1 MPRGAVLKE
10 AVTGQWRSVTA
21 ASALG
26 AAHQT
31 GEAAVPLLVGVVID
45 EAVRTGASGR
55 LVFWIGVLAAVFV
68 ALSLSFRFSLRS
80 GEKASHQA
88 AHEVRSRLA
97 ERVLSA
103 DGGAAH
109 GRLSGELA
117 NIATSDAQRVGQVN
131 LALPIA
137 FSAVV
142 GVLVGAV
149 ALLRVSPVLGL
160 LVLVAAPVLLGLAH
174 LLGKPLERRSD
185 AEQDRA
191 ALASGVAA
199 DLVAGLRAVKGIGA
213 EATAARR
220 YRVTS
225 RSSMAAAI
233 RAARSRAWLD
243 GSMLA
248 MTGVFLAVVAL
259 VGGHLAASG
268 TITVGQLVAA
278 VGLAQFLLWP
288 LSIFSWVNGLLAQ
301 GRASAAR
308 VAEVLAAPPA
318 VPPGSAPLPLP
329 VAGRVELAEV
339 VSGSLRGVSL
349 TAEPGE
355 LVGVVARDPADAVSL
370 LAVLAREVD
379 PSGGTVTLDGVPL
392 STVEGSALRSA
403 VLVAAHDADLFE
415 GSVRDNVAA
424 GAAQGGVAQGGVAQV
439 DEVVL
444 REAMDAARVDDVARA
459 LPDGLDTVISARGRS
474 LSGGQRQ
481 RVALARALAAAP
493 PVLVVHDPTTAVDA
507 VTEVSLAAG
516 IKRVRSGRTTIV
528 VATSPALLA
537 AADRVVFLASGV
549 VVSSGAH
556 ADLVADDDYRL
567 VVLS

>member
-1 MPRGAVLKE
+1 VLRD
-10 AVTGQWRSVTA
+10 AVTGQWKSVTA

-26 AAHQT
+26 AAHQA
-31 GEAAVPLLVGVVID
+31 GEAAVPLLIGVVID
-45 EAVRTGASGR
+45 EAVRTGAGGR
-55 LVFWIGVLAAVFV
+55 LAFWVGVLAAVFLT
-68 ALSLSFRFSLRS
+68 LSLSFRFSLRN

-88 AHEVRSRLA
+88 AHEVRSKLA
-97 ERVLSA
+97 ARVLSA
-103 DGGAAH
+103 DGGVAQ

-137 FSAVV
+137 FAAVI

-149 ALLRVSPVLGL
+149 ALLRVSVVLGL

-174 LLGKPLERRSD
+174 FLGKPLERRSD

-199 DLVAGLRAVKGIGA
+199 DLVAGLRALKGIGA
-213 EATAARR
+213 EATAAQR

-225 RSSMAAAI
+225 RSSMEAAI

-248 MTGVFLAVVAL
+248 MTGVFLAIVAL
-259 VGGHLAASG
+259 VGGQLAASG
-268 TITVGQLVAA
+268 SITVGELVAA

-308 VAEVLAAPPA
+308 VAEVLSAPPA
-318 VPPGSAPLPLP
+318 VPPGSSALPSS
-329 VAGRVELAEV
+329 VAGRVELADV

-349 TAEPGE
+349 TAAPGE
-355 LVGVVARDPADAVSL
+355 LLGVVARDPADAVSL

-379 PSGGTVTLDGVPL
+379 PDSGSVTLDGLPL

-415 GSVRDNVAA
+415 GSVRDNVSA
-424 GAAQGGVAQGGVAQV
+424 GGTNAGGDHV
-439 DEVVL
+439 D
-444 REAMDAARVDDVARA
+444 EAMDAARVDDVARA

-481 RVALARALAAAP
+481 RVALARALAATP

-516 IKRVRSGRTTIV
+516 IKRVRSGLTTIV

-537 AADRVVFLASGV
+537 AADRVVFLASGA
-549 VVSSGAH
+549 VVSAGAH
-556 ADLVADDDYRL
+556 ADLVADEDYRL

>member
-1 MPRGAVLKE
+1 MKTVLKD
-10 AVTGQWRSVTA
+10 AVAGQWKSVA
-21 ASALG
+21 IASVLG
-26 AAHQT
+26 AAHQA
-31 GEAAVPLLVGVVID
+31 GEAAVPLLIGVVID
-45 EAVRTGASGR
+45 EAVRTGAGGR
-55 LVFWIGVLAAVFV
+55 LALWIGVLAAVFA
-68 ALSLSFRFSLRS
+68 ALSLSFRFSLRH
-80 GEKASHQA
+80 GERASHRA
-88 AHEVRSRLA
+88 AHEVRSELA
-97 ERVLSA
+97 ARVLSG

-117 NIATSDAQRVGQVN
+117 NIATSDAQRVGQVG

-137 FSAVV
+137 VSAVI

-149 ALLRVSPVLGL
+149 ALLRVSLVLGL

-174 LLGKPLERRSD
+174 VLGKPLERRSD

-213 EATAARR
+213 EATAAAR

-225 RSSMAAAI
+225 RSSVEAAI

-243 GSMLA
+243 GSMQA

-259 VGGHLAASG
+259 VGGRLAASG
-268 TITVGQLVAA
+268 AITVGQLVAA

-288 LSIFSWVNGLLAQ
+288 LSVFSWVNGLLAQ

-318 VPPGSAPLPLP
+318 VPPGSSPLPA
-329 VAGRVELAEV
+329 VTGRVELADV
-339 VSGSLRGVSL
+339 VSGTLRGVSL

-355 LVGVVARDPADAVSL
+355 LLGVVARDPADAVSL

-379 PSGGTVTLDGVPL
+379 PVAGAAVLDGVPL

-415 GSVRDNVAA
+415 GTVRENVAA
-424 GAAQGGVAQGGVAQV
+424 GGPLVA
-439 DEVVL
+439 
-444 REAMDAARVDDVARA
+444 EALAAARVDDVARA
-459 LPDGLDTVISARGRS
+459 LPDGLDTVITARGRS

-481 RVALARALAAAP
+481 RVALARALAGAP

-507 VTEVSLAAG
+507 VTEVSLATG
-516 IKRVRSGRTTIV
+516 IKRMRAGLTTVV

-549 VVSSGAH
+549 VVSSGTH
-556 ADLVADDDYRL
+556 ADLTADDDYRL
-567 VVLS
+567 AVLS

>member
-1 MPRGAVLKE
+1 MTV
-10 AVTGQWRSVTA
+10 

-26 AAHQT
+26 AAHQA

-45 EAVRTGASGR
+45 EAVRTGAGGR
-55 LVFWIGVLAAVFV
+55 LAFWIGVLAAVFV
-68 ALSLSFRFSLRS
+68 TLSLSFRFSLRS

-88 AHEVRSRLA
+88 AHEVRSKLA
-97 ERVLSA
+97 ARVLST

-117 NIATSDAQRVGQVN
+117 SIATSDAQRVGQVN

-142 GVLVGAV
+142 GLLVGAV
-149 ALLRVSPVLGL
+149 ALLRVSWVLGL

-174 LLGKPLERRSD
+174 VLGKPLERRSD

-199 DLVAGLRAVKGIGA
+199 DLVAGLRALKGIGA

-225 RSSMAAAI
+225 RSSEAAAI

-268 TITVGQLVAA
+268 TITVGELVAA

-318 VPPGSAPLPLP
+318 VPPGSAALPA
-329 VAGRVELAEV
+329 VAGRVELAGV

-349 TAEPGE
+349 TASPGE
-355 LVGVVARDPADAVSL
+355 LLGVVARDPADAVSL

-379 PSGGTVTLDGVPL
+379 PSGGAVTLDGLPL

-403 VLVAAHDADLFE
+403 VVVAAHDADLFE
-415 GSVRDNVAA
+415 GSVRENVAA
-424 GAAQGGVAQGGVAQV
+424 GGPRV
-439 DEVVL
+439 D
-444 REAMDAARVDDVARA
+444 EAMDAARVDDVARA
-459 LPDGLDTVISARGRS
+459 LPDGLDTKVSARGRS

-516 IKRVRSGRTTIV
+516 IKRMRAGLTTIV

-537 AADRVVFLASGV
+537 AADRVVFLAGGAV
-549 VVSSGAH
+549 VAAGTH
-556 ADLVADDDYRL
+556 AELVADDDYRL
-567 VVLS
+567 AVLS

>member
-1 MPRGAVLKE
+1 MKTDLRTDVLKG
-10 AVTGQWRSVTA
+10 AVTGQWRSVTV

-31 GEAAVPLLVGVVID
+31 GEAAVPLLIGVVID
-45 EAVRTGASGR
+45 EAVRTGASER
-55 LVFWIGVLAAVFV
+55 LVLWIGVLAAVFV

-88 AHEVRSRLA
+88 AHEVRSTLA
-97 ERVLSA
+97 ARVLSA

-137 FSAVV
+137 FSAVI

-149 ALLRVSPVLGL
+149 ALLRVSWVLGL

-174 LLGKPLERRSD
+174 VLGKPLERRSD

-199 DLVAGLRAVKGIGA
+199 DLVAGLRALKGIGA

-225 RSSMAAAI
+225 RSSMEAAI
-233 RAARSRAWLD
+233 RAAGSRAWLD

-248 MTGVFLAVVAL
+248 MTGVFLAIVAL

-308 VAEVLAAPPA
+308 VAEVLAAPPD
-318 VPPGSAPLPLP
+318 VPPGSSSLPTP
-329 VAGRVELAEV
+329 VAGRVELTDV
-339 VSGSLRGVSL
+339 VSGSLRGVSF
-349 TAEPGE
+349 TAAPGE
-355 LVGVVARDPADAVSL
+355 LLGVVARDPADAVSL

-379 PSGGTVTLDGVPL
+379 PSGGTVALDGVPL
-392 STVEGSALRSA
+392 STVEGSALRAA

-424 GAAQGGVAQGGVAQV
+424 GGAR
-439 DEVVL
+439 L
-444 REAMDAARVDDVARA
+444 HEALDAARVDDVVRA

-516 IKRVRSGRTTIV
+516 IKRVRAGSTTIV

-537 AADRVVFLASGV
+537 AADRVVFLASGAV
-549 VVSSGAH
+549 VADGTH
-556 ADLVADDDYRL
+556 ADLVADEDYRL

>member
-1 MPRGAVLKE
+1 MEPDLKTAVPKVVLRE
-10 AVTGQWRSVTA
+10 AVTGQWKSVTL

-26 AAHQT
+26 AAHQA
-31 GEAAVPLLVGVVID
+31 GEAAVPLLIGVVID
-45 EAVRTGASGR
+45 EAVRTGAGGR
-55 LVFWIGVLAAVFV
+55 LAFWVGVLAAVFV
-68 ALSLSFRFSLRS
+68 ALSLSFRFSLRN

-88 AHEVRSRLA
+88 AHEVRSKLA
-97 ERVLSA
+97 ARVLA
-103 DGGAAH
+103 TDGGVAE

-137 FSAVV
+137 FSAVI

-149 ALLRVSPVLGL
+149 ALLRVSVVLGL

-174 LLGKPLERRSD
+174 FLGKPLERRSD

-199 DLVAGLRAVKGIGA
+199 DLVAGLRALKGIGA
-213 EATAARR
+213 EATAAQR

-225 RSSMAAAI
+225 RSSMEAAI

-248 MTGVFLAVVAL
+248 MTGVFLAIVAL
-259 VGGHLAASG
+259 VGGRLAAAGS
-268 TITVGQLVAA
+268 ITVGELVAA

-288 LSIFSWVNGLLAQ
+288 LSIFSWVNGLFAQ

-308 VAEVLAAPPA
+308 VAEVLSAPPA
-318 VPPGSAPLPLP
+318 VPPGSSALPAS
-329 VAGRVELAEV
+329 VAGRVELADV

-349 TAEPGE
+349 TAAPGE
-355 LVGVVARDPADAVSL
+355 LLGVVARDPADAVSL

-379 PSGGTVTLDGVPL
+379 PTGGSVTLDGLPL
-392 STVEGSALRSA
+392 STVEGAALRSA

-415 GSVRDNVAA
+415 GSVLDNVSA
-424 GAAQGGVAQGGVAQV
+424 GGMNTGGV
-439 DEVVL
+439 D
-444 REAMDAARVDDVARA
+444 EAMDAARVDDVARA

-516 IKRVRSGRTTIV
+516 IKQVRTGLTTIV

-537 AADRVVFLASGV
+537 AADRVVFLASGA

-556 ADLVADDDYRL
+556 ADLVADEDYRL

>member
-1 MPRGAVLKE
+1 VKTVLK
-10 AVTGQWRSVTA
+10 G
-21 ASALG
+21 
-26 AAHQT
+26 
-31 GEAAVPLLVGVVID
+31 
-45 EAVRTGASGR
+45 GR
-55 LVFWIGVLAAVFV
+55 LAFWIGVLAAVFV

-268 TITVGQLVAA
+268 TITVGELVAA

-318 VPPGSAPLPLP
+318 VPPGSSPLPLP
-329 VAGRVELAEV
+329 VAGRVELVEV

-379 PSGGTVTLDGVPL
+379 PSGGTVALDGVPL
-392 STVEGSALRSA
+392 STVEGSVLRSA

-424 GAAQGGVAQGGVAQV
+424 GAAQGAAAQGGVAQRGAAQGGVAQV

-516 IKRVRSGRTTIV
+516 IKRVRSGLTTIV

-556 ADLVADDDYRL
+556 ADLVADEDYRL

>member
-1 MPRGAVLKE
+1 MKTVHQTGVLRQ
-10 AVTGQWRSVTA
+10 AVTGQWRSVTV
-21 ASALG
+21 ASVLG
-26 AAHQT
+26 AAHQA
-31 GEAAVPLLVGVVID
+31 GEAAVPLLIGVVID
-45 EAVRTGASGR
+45 EAVRTGAGGR
-55 LVFWIGVLAAVFV
+55 LLSWIGVLAAVFV

-80 GEKASHQA
+80 GEKASHLA
-88 AHEVRSRLA
+88 AHEVRSALA
-97 ERVLSA
+97 ARVLSA
-103 DGGAAH
+103 DGGATG

-117 NIATSDAQRVGQVN
+117 GIATGDAQRVGQVN

-142 GVLVGAV
+142 GLLVGAV

-174 LLGKPLERRSD
+174 VLGKPLERRSD

-220 YRVTS
+220 YRATS
-225 RSSMAAAI
+225 RSSMAAAV
-233 RAARSRAWLD
+233 RAARSRAGLD

-268 TITVGQLVAA
+268 AITVGRLVAA

-288 LSIFSWVNGLLAQ
+288 LSVFSWVNGLLAQ

-318 VPPGSAPLPLP
+318 VPPGTTPVPTP
-329 VAGRVELAEV
+329 VAGRVELTDV

-355 LVGVVARDPADAVSL
+355 LLGVVARDPADAVSL

-379 PSGGTVTLDGVPL
+379 PERGAVTLDGLPL
-392 STVEGSALRSA
+392 STLEGAARRSAL
-403 VLVAAHDADLFE
+403 LVAAHDADLFE
-415 GSVRDNVAA
+415 GTVRDNVAA
-424 GAAQGGVAQGGVAQV
+424 GGAGTDGAR
-439 DEVVL
+439 L
-444 REAMDAARVDDVARA
+444 REAMAAARVDDVARA
-459 LPDGLDTVISARGRS
+459 LPDGLDTVITERGRS

-481 RVALARALAAAP
+481 RVALARALAAGS

-507 VTEVSLAAG
+507 VTEVSLAGG
-516 IKRVRSGRTTIV
+516 IRRVRAGLTTIV

-537 AADRVVFLASGV
+537 VADRVVFLASGV

-556 ADLVADDDYRL
+556 ADLVADEDYRL

>member
-1 MPRGAVLKE
+1 MRTVLEDAV
-10 AVTGQWRSVTA
+10 VGQWRSVTV

-26 AAHQT
+26 AAHQA

-55 LVFWIGVLAAVFV
+55 LVLWIGVLAAVFV
-68 ALSLSFRFSLRS
+68 TLSLSFRFSLRS

-88 AHEVRSRLA
+88 AHEVRSKLA
-97 ERVLSA
+97 ARVLSA

-117 NIATSDAQRVGQVN
+117 SIATSDAQRVGQVN

-137 FSAVV
+137 VSAVI

-149 ALLRVSPVLGL
+149 ALLRVSWVLGL

-174 LLGKPLERRSD
+174 VLGKPLERRSD

-199 DLVAGLRAVKGIGA
+199 DLVAGLRALKGIGA

-225 RSSMAAAI
+225 RSSMEAAI

-243 GSMLA
+243 GSMQA
-248 MTGVFLAVVAL
+248 TTGVFLAVVAL
-259 VGGHLAASG
+259 VGGSLAASG
-268 TITVGQLVAA
+268 AITVGELVAA

-318 VPPGSAPLPLP
+318 VPPGSSPLPA
-329 VAGRVELAEV
+329 VAGRVELDGV

-349 TAEPGE
+349 TAGPGE
-355 LVGVVARDPADAVSL
+355 LLGVVARDPADAVSL

-379 PSGGTVTLDGVPL
+379 PSGGTVALDGVTL
-392 STVEGSALRSA
+392 STVEGAARRSA

-415 GSVRDNVAA
+415 GSVRENVAA
-424 GAAQGGVAQGGVAQV
+424 GGPRV
-439 DEVVL
+439 D
-444 REAMDAARVDDVARA
+444 EAMDAARVDDVARA

-516 IKRVRSGRTTIV
+516 IKRVRAGLTTIV

-537 AADRVVFLASGV
+537 AADRVVFLAAGV
-549 VVSSGAH
+549 VVAVGAH
-556 ADLVADDDYRL
+556 ADLVADHDYRL
-567 VVLS
+567 AVLS

>member
-1 MPRGAVLKE
+1 M
-10 AVTGQWRSVTA
+10 SV

-26 AAHQT
+26 AAHQA
-31 GEAAVPLLVGVVID
+31 GEAAVPLLIGVVID

-55 LVFWIGVLAAVFV
+55 LVLWIGVLAAVFV
-68 ALSLSFRFSLRS
+68 TLSLSFRFSLRS

-88 AHEVRSRLA
+88 AHEVRSALA
-97 ERVLSA
+97 ARVLSA
-103 DGGAAH
+103 DGGAAR

-137 FSAVV
+137 FSAVI

-149 ALLRVSPVLGL
+149 ALLRVSWVLGL

-174 LLGKPLERRSD
+174 VLGKPLERRSD

-199 DLVAGLRAVKGIGA
+199 DLVAGLRALKGIGA
-213 EATAARR
+213 EDAAARR

-233 RAARSRAWLD
+233 RAAGSRAWLD

-248 MTGVFLAVVAL
+248 MTGVFLAIVAL
-259 VGGHLAASG
+259 VGGHLAAAG
-268 TITVGQLVAA
+268 TITVGELVAA

-308 VAEVLAAPPA
+308 VAEVLAAPPD
-318 VPPGSAPLPLP
+318 VPPGSSPLPS
-329 VAGRVELAEV
+329 VAGRVELDGV
-339 VSGSLRGVSL
+339 VSGSLRGVSF
-349 TAEPGE
+349 AVAPGE
-355 LVGVVARDPADAVSL
+355 LLGVVARDPADAVSL

-379 PSGGTVTLDGVPL
+379 PVDGAVALDGVPL
-392 STVEGSALRSA
+392 STVEGSALRRA

-424 GAAQGGVAQGGVAQV
+424 GGPRADGEG
-439 DEVVL
+439 L
-444 REAMDAARVDDVARA
+444 REALDAARVDDVARA

-507 VTEVSLAAG
+507 VTEVALAAG
-516 IKRVRSGRTTIV
+516 IKRVRAGLTTIV

-537 AADRVVFLASGV
+537 AADRVVFLAAGA

-556 ADLVADDDYRL
+556 ADLVADEDYRL